1 MGDGTPPD
9 WAREEL
15 ALRRIMGEWIERSI
29 LRQHQIPYRGG
40 KRGHDEG
47 SFTASWC
54 GHYLLTGD
62 ARVLDFMQS
71 LRDQYLAYSED
82 HQHHGYDE
90 WGEVHH
96 QTEHYMIF
104 LTRLWQLCKG
114 DRRTIEAIEDAAH
127 HAGNWIDG
135 VPEWYD
141 WDAHRFRSWSLGTR
155 LVQSYPPYDFN
166 VPDHFK
172 VIQMALTA
180 YLATEKARYLDL
192 CCDYVGMWAD
202 LILQTDAD
210 KPPSV
215 LFATEMSRAERERI
229 YAGQEGLG
237 APVVRWYYDAPR
249 STRTE
254 LHVAAGSLEVMLDL
268 HRITGE
274 RRYAEAVNR
283 MLPPIIEA
291 VADPDA
297 EIPAM
302 VLAKYR
308 WATGDRSYDA
318 TLTDLIVPRREQD
331 ISRLVLLSGAIHER
345 QPIVGRIGRR
355 SDQVRWG
362 YQREDGSIVLEAGP
376 SPASLMLGYEI
387 SGDLSLATRALAK
400 ARRRMELAVFAL
412 RDGREH
418 GCAAHSV
425 HSIAAGHGRATGAGC
440 VTTTLYPFALG
451 AHRYMASERP
461 AVQYKKADGSLGLPE
476 GVAARWQPPSKGG
489 PRIELRSLL
498 GEYTPVRISL
508 LKEGLAIKRVLV
520 HGEPYADF
528 QSDHV
533 RLSLPPLG
541 RAEVLL
547 RSA

>member
-1 MGDGTPPD
+1 MRNDVAPD

-15 ALRRIMGEWIERSI
+15 ALRRVMGHWIDRSI
-29 LRQHQIPYRGG
+29 RTQRQIPYRGG

-54 GHYLLTGD
+54 GYYLLTGD
-62 ARVLDFMQS
+62 PEVLGFLRW
-71 LRDQYLAYSED
+71 LRDQHLAYSEL

-96 QTEHYMIF
+96 QTEHYMMF
-104 LTRLWQLCKG
+104 LTRLWHLCKG
-114 DRRTIEAIEDAAH
+114 DHRTIRAIEDAAH
-127 HAGNWIDG
+127 HAGNWVDG
-135 VPEWYD
+135 IPDWYD
-141 WDAHRFRSWSLGTR
+141 WESHRFRSWSLGTR

-180 YLATEKARYLDL
+180 YLATEKARYLGL
-192 CCDYVGMWAD
+192 CCDYAGMWAD
-202 LILQTDAD
+202 LILEAGAD
-210 KPPSV
+210 TPPSV
-215 LFATEMSRAERERI
+215 LFSTKMSRSERERL
-229 YAGQEGLG
+229 YTGLKG
-237 APVVRWYYDAPR
+237 FGVPVVRWYYDAPR
-249 STRTE
+249 YTRTE

-274 RRYAEAVNR
+274 RSYAEAVEK

-291 VADPDA
+291 IADPDA

-308 WATGDRSYDA
+308 WITGDRSYDA
-318 TLTDLIVPRREQD
+318 TLMERIVPRQEQD
-331 ISRLVLLSGAIHER
+331 LSRTVLLSGAVHER

-355 SDQVRWG
+355 IDQVRWG
-362 YQREDGSIVLEAGP
+362 YQREDGSIMLEAGP

-387 SGDLSLATRALAK
+387 TGDVALATRALAK
-400 ARRRMELAVFAL
+400 ARRRMELAIFAL

-425 HSIAAGHGRATGAGC
+425 HSVAAGHGRATGAGC

-451 AHRYMASERP
+451 AHRYMASEWPTVR
-461 AVQYKKADGSLGLPE
+461 YNRADGSLGLPD
-476 GVAARWQPPSKGG
+476 GVAARWQPSAEGKPS
-489 PRIELRSLL
+489 IELRSLREEEVSVGVGL
-498 GEYTPVRISL
+498 AEA
-508 LKEGLAIKRVLV
+508 GLAIVGVLV
-520 HGEPYADF
+520 NGEPYGEF
-528 QSDHV
+528 EGDHASI
-533 RLSLPPLG
+533 SLPPLG
-541 RAEVLL
+541 NAEVLL
-547 RSA
+547 RRA